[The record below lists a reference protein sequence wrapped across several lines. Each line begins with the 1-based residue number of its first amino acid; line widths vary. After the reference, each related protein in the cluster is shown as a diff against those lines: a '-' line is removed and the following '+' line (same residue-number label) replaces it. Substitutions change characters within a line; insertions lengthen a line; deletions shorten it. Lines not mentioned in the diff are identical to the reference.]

1 MVEAATDFAKRLVG
15 YITMQKDSPGQM
27 HFDFDDDYIDNP
39 ENFPRS

>member
-27 HFDFDDDYIDNP
+27 HFDFDKPDNP
-39 ENFPRS
+39 ENLPRS